1 MPAPTLAA
9 MTEAVA
15 TPAREALVR
24 WPRRLARLT
33 RDGVVELGPHRV
45 VLSVAIGVFVI
56 VFGRLVYLRHERFG
70 SFDFDLGIYDQAVW
84 LLAHGH
90 GFDTVRGLG
99 VFGNHVNL
107 AFYLLVP
114 FYWLGAGPNF
124 LNMVM
129 VVAVGLAAVPVFRL
143 GRHWLTDEWHALV
156 PALAFLLHFTN
167 QWVIQETFHAEVV
180 AMAPFLMAYLAAT
193 EKRWRAYAL
202 WMVFAVSWKED
213 IALAAIMVGLLLAVR
228 GHRDGEATT
237 RRNGALTVVVA
248 LGWFLVCTRLI
259 IPAFSPGGVF
269 YEDFFG
275 PLGDSPWALADTAL
289 TNPTAIARQLETAN
303 ALGYLRDLV
312 APYGFTPL
320 LAPGVLL
327 IGAPQAL
334 INLLSGNGFTWNL
347 RFHYAAMPVVGA
359 TLAMVEGI
367 GRRTNLAVRR
377 FLLGLVAACAL
388 ATTAAWGISPLSTH
402 YRQGF
407 WPLTPIERQDEL
419 ERAVNTPPDDA
430 SVAATYLLVPH
441 LTHRR
446 NIYSFPNPWQ
456 EQNWG
461 VNNERQHDPAD
472 VDWLVIDRT
481 SLSPQLEDLL
491 QHILA
496 TEDWEAVVA
505 EDDLLVA
512 HRVGAETR

>member
-1 MPAPTLAA
+1 VLGIAI
-9 MTEAVA
+9 AVF
-15 TPAREALVR
+15 L
-24 WPRRLARLT
+24 
-33 RDGVVELGPHRV
+33 
-45 VLSVAIGVFVI
+45 I

-84 LLAHGH
+84 LLAHGE

-124 LNMVM
+124 LNLVM

-143 GRHWLTDEWHALV
+143 GRHWLHDDWHALV

-167 QWVIQETFHAEVV
+167 QWMVQETFHAEVV
-180 AMAPFLMAYLAAT
+180 AMAPFLMGYLAAT

-213 IALAAIMVGLLLAVR
+213 VALAAVMVGLLFLFR
-228 GHRDGEATT
+228 G
-237 RRNGALTVVVA
+237 RREDDPALRRAGGFTVAAA
-248 LGWFLVCTRLI
+248 LGWFLLCTRVI

-275 PLGDSPWALADTAL
+275 PLGNSPWALADTAA
-289 TNPTAIARQLETAN
+289 TNPTAITRQLEASN
-303 ALGYLRDLV
+303 ALGYLRDLT

-327 IGAPQAL
+327 IGAPQIL
-334 INLLSGNGFTWNL
+334 VNLLSANSFTWSL
-347 RFHYAAMPVVGA
+347 RFHYAAMPVVAA

-367 GRRTNLAVRR
+367 GRRKDLAVRR

-388 ATTAAWGISPLSTH
+388 ATTAAWGISPISTY
-402 YRQGF
+402 YREGF
-407 WPLTPIERQDEL
+407 WPLTANERAGEL
-419 ERAVNTPPDDA
+419 ERAVNTPPADA

-446 NIYSFPNPWQ
+446 HIYSFPNPWQ
-456 EQNWG
+456 AQNWG
-461 VNNERQHDPAD
+461 VADENQHDPAD
-472 VDWLVIDRT
+472 VDWLVIDRL
-481 SLSPQLEDLL
+481 SLSPQLEELL
-491 QHILA
+491 AEILA
-496 TEDWEAVVA
+496 TEDWEAVEA

-512 HRVGAETR
+512 HRVGADTR

>member
-1 MPAPTLAA
+1 MA
-9 MTEAVA
+9 EAVA
-15 TPAREALVR
+15 PRVRPPLRAWPRRGVALVR
-24 WPRRLARLT
+24 H
-33 RDGVVELGPHRV
+33 GVERLGPPQV
-45 VLSVAIGVFVI
+45 VLALAIGVFAI
-56 VFGRLVYLRHERFG
+56 VFGRLVVLRHERFG
-70 SFDFDLGIYDQAVW
+70 TFDFDLGIYDQAVW

-124 LNMVM
+124 LNLVM
-129 VVAVGLAAVPVFRL
+129 VAAVGAAAVPVFRL
-143 GRHWLTDEWHALV
+143 GRIWLQDDWHALV
-156 PALAFLLHFTN
+156 PALAFLLHFTS
-167 QWVIQETFHAEVV
+167 QWMVQETFHAEVV
-180 AMAPFLMAYLAAT
+180 ALFPFFMAYLAAT
-193 EKRWRAYAL
+193 ESRWRAYAL
-202 WMVFAVSWKED
+202 WMVFAVAWKED
-213 IALAAIMVGLLLAVR
+213 IALATTVVGLLLVVR
-228 GHRDGEATT
+228 GHRSGDRSA
-237 RRNGALTVVVA
+237 RRAGVWTVVA
-248 LGWFLVCTRLI
+248 SLGWFLLCTRLI

-289 TNPTAIARQLETAN
+289 TNPTAVTRQLDHAN
-303 ALGYLRDLV
+303 ALGYVRDLLT
-312 APYGFTPL
+312 PYGFTPL
-320 LAPGVLL
+320 LAPAVLL
-327 IGAPQAL
+327 IGLPQAL
-334 INLLSGNGFTWNL
+334 VNLLSGNGFTWSL
-347 RFHYAAMPVVGA
+347 RFHYASMPLAGA

-367 GRRTNLAVRR
+367 GRRASIALRR

-388 ATTAAWGISPLSTH
+388 ATTAMWGISPIST
-402 YRQGF
+402 YYDQGF

-456 EQNWG
+456 PQNWG

-472 VDWLVIDRT
+472 VDWLVIDRL
-481 SLSPQLEDLL
+481 SLSPELAEKL
-491 QHILA
+491 QEILD
-496 TEDWEAVVA
+496 TEDWVIVEAQ
-505 EDDLLVA
+505 DDLLVA
-512 HRVGAETR
+512 HRRGAPTR

>member
-1 MPAPTLAA
+1 MA
-9 MTEAVA
+9 EAVA
-15 TPAREALVR
+15 PRVR
-24 WPRRLARLT
+24 RPLRSWPRHVATLAR
-33 RDGVVELGPHRV
+33 DGLVEIGPPRV
-45 VLSVAIGVFVI
+45 VLFLAMAVFAI
-56 VFGRLVYLRHERFG
+56 VFGRLVVLRHERFG
-70 SFDFDLGIYDQAVW
+70 TFDFDLGIYDQAVW

-124 LNMVM
+124 LNLVM
-129 VVAVGLAAVPVFRL
+129 VGAVALAAVPVFRL
-143 GRHWLTDEWHALV
+143 GRHWLADEWHALV

-167 QWVIQETFHAEVV
+167 QWMVQETFHAEVV
-180 AMAPFLMAYLAAT
+180 ALFPFFMGFLAAT
-193 EKRWRAYAL
+193 EKRWRAYAA
-202 WMVFAVSWKED
+202 WMVFAVAWKED
-213 IALAAIMVGLLLAVR
+213 IALAAVMVGLLFAWR
-228 GHRDGEATT
+228 GQRGDDRTM
-237 RRNGALTVVVA
+237 RRAGIATVVA
-248 LGWFLVCTRLI
+248 GLGWFALCTRLI

-275 PLGDSPWALADTAL
+275 TLGNSPWALADTAV
-289 TNPTAIARQLETAN
+289 TNPTAVTRQLEDAN
-303 ALGYLRDLV
+303 ALGYVRDLL

-334 INLLSGNGFTWNL
+334 VNLLSANSFTWSL
-347 RFHYAAMPVVGA
+347 RFHYAAMPVAGA

-367 GRRTNLAVRR
+367 GRRRSLAVRR

-388 ATTAAWGISPLSTH
+388 ATTAAWGISPMSTY
-402 YRQGF
+402 YREGF
-407 WPLTPIERQDEL
+407 WPLTPNERADEL
-419 ERAVNTPPDDA
+419 QRAVNTPPDDA

-461 VNNERQHDPAD
+461 VASENQHDPD
-472 VDWLVIDRT
+472 TVDWLVVDRL
-481 SLSPQLEDLL
+481 SLSPELDDLL
-491 QHILA
+491 QEILD
-496 TEDWEAVVA
+496 TEDWVVVEAQG
-505 EDDLLVA
+505 DLLVA
-512 HRVGAETR
+512 HRAGAATR

>member
-1 MPAPTLAA
+1 MA
-9 MTEAVA
+9 EAVA
-15 TPAREALVR
+15 PRVR
-24 WPRRLARLT
+24 RPLRSWPRHLATLAR
-33 RDGVVELGPHRV
+33 DGLVEIGPPRV
-45 VLSVAIGVFVI
+45 LLFLAMAVFAI
-56 VFGRLVYLRHERFG
+56 VFGRLVVLRHERFG
-70 SFDFDLGIYDQAVW
+70 TFDFDLGIYDQAVW

-124 LNMVM
+124 LNLVM
-129 VVAVGLAAVPVFRL
+129 VGSVALAAVPVFRL
-143 GRHWLTDEWHALV
+143 GRHWLADEWHALV

-167 QWVIQETFHAEVV
+167 QWMVQETFHAEVV
-180 AMAPFLMAYLAAT
+180 ALFPFFMGFLAAT
-193 EKRWRAYAL
+193 ERRWRAYAA
-202 WMVFAVSWKED
+202 WMVFAVAWKED
-213 IALAAIMVGLLLAVR
+213 IALAAVMVGLLFAFR
-228 GHRDGEATT
+228 GQRGDDRTM
-237 RRNGALTVVVA
+237 RRAGIATVVA
-248 LGWFLVCTRLI
+248 GLGWFALCTRLI

-275 PLGDSPWALADTAL
+275 TLGDSPWALADTAV
-289 TNPTAIARQLETAN
+289 TNPTAVTRQLEDAN
-303 ALGYLRDLV
+303 ALGYVRDLL

-334 INLLSGNGFTWNL
+334 VNLLSANSFTWSL
-347 RFHYAAMPVVGA
+347 RFHYAAMPVAGA

-367 GRRTNLAVRR
+367 GRRRSLAVRR

-388 ATTAAWGISPLSTH
+388 ATTAAWGISPISTY
-402 YRQGF
+402 YREGF
-407 WPLTPIERQDEL
+407 WPLTPIERADEL
-419 ERAVNTPPDDA
+419 RRAVNTPPDDA

-461 VNNERQHDPAD
+461 VASENQHDPD
-472 VDWLVIDRT
+472 TVDWLVIDRL
-481 SLSPQLEDLL
+481 SLSPELDTLL
-491 QHILA
+491 QEILD
-496 TEDWEAVVA
+496 TEDWVIVEAQG
-505 EDDLLVA
+505 DLLVA
-512 HRVGAETR
+512 HRAGAETR

>member
-1 MPAPTLAA
+1 MA
-9 MTEAVA
+9 EAVA
-15 TPAREALVR
+15 PPVDRPLTR
-24 WPRRLARLT
+24 WPRRVVGLAR
-33 RDGVVELGPHRV
+33 DGFTQLGPPRV
-45 VLSVAIGVFVI
+45 ILFTAIAVFVI

-84 LLAHGH
+84 LLAHGE

-124 LNMVM
+124 LNLVM

-143 GRHWLTDEWHALV
+143 ARHWLTDEWHALI
-156 PALAFLLHFTN
+156 PAGAFLLHFTN
-167 QWVIQETFHAEVV
+167 QWMVQETFHAEVV

-193 EKRWRAYAL
+193 ERRWRAFAL

-213 IALAAIMVGLLLAVR
+213 IALASLMVGILFAYR
-228 GHRDGEATT
+228 GQRDDDRSL
-237 RRNGALTVVVA
+237 RRAGVWTVVA
-248 LGWFLVCTRLI
+248 SLGWFFLCTRLV

-275 PLGDSPWALADTAL
+275 TLGDSPWALADTAV
-289 TNPTAIARQLETAN
+289 TNPTAITRQLETAN
-303 ALGYLRDLV
+303 ALGYVRDLV

-334 INLLSGNGFTWNL
+334 VNLLSANAFTWSL
-347 RFHYAAMPVVGA
+347 RFHYAAMPVVAA

-367 GRRTNLAVRR
+367 GRRSSLALRR

-388 ATTAAWGISPLSTH
+388 ATTAAWGISPLSTY
-402 YRQGF
+402 YREGF
-407 WPLTPIERQDEL
+407 WPLTENERADEL
-419 ERAVNTPPDDA
+419 ERAVNTPPPDA

-446 NIYSFPNPWQ
+446 HIYSFPNPWQ

-461 VNNERQHDPAD
+461 VNNENQHDPD
-472 VDWLVIDRT
+472 TVDWLVIDRT
-481 SLSPQLEDLL
+481 SLNPQLEELL
-491 QHILA
+491 AEILA

-512 HRVGAETR
+512 HRDGAETR

>member
-1 MPAPTLAA
+1 MA
-9 MTEAVA
+9 EAVA
-15 TPAREALVR
+15 PRVR
-24 WPRRLARLT
+24 RPLRSWPRHVATLAR
-33 RDGVVELGPHRV
+33 DGMVELGPPRV
-45 VLSVAIGVFVI
+45 LLFLAMAVFAI
-56 VFGRLVYLRHERFG
+56 VFGRLVVLRHQRFG
-70 SFDFDLGIYDQAVW
+70 TFDFDLGIYDQAVW

-107 AFYLLVP
+107 AFYVLVP

-124 LNMVM
+124 LNLVM
-129 VVAVGLAAVPVFRL
+129 VGSVALAAVPVFRL
-143 GRHWLTDEWHALV
+143 GRHWLTEDWHALV

-167 QWVIQETFHAEVV
+167 QWMVQETFHAEVV
-180 AMAPFLMAYLAAT
+180 ALFPFFMAFLAAT
-193 EKRWRAYAL
+193 EKRWRTYAA
-202 WMVFAVSWKED
+202 WMVFAVAWKED
-213 IALAAIMVGLLLAVR
+213 IALAAVMVGLLFAVR
-228 GHRDGEATT
+228 GHRGDDATM
-237 RRNGALTVVVA
+237 RRAGIATVVA
-248 LGWFLVCTRLI
+248 GLGWFALCTRLI

-275 PLGDSPWALADTAL
+275 PLGNSPWALADTAV
-289 TNPTAIARQLETAN
+289 TNPTAITRQLETAN
-303 ALGYLRDLV
+303 AVGYLRDLL

-334 INLLSGNGFTWNL
+334 VNLLSGNSFTWSL
-347 RFHYAAMPVVGA
+347 RFHYAAMPVAGA

-367 GRRTNLAVRR
+367 GRRRSLAVRR

-388 ATTAAWGISPLSTH
+388 ATTAAWGISPISTYYH
-402 YRQGF
+402 EGF
-407 WPLTPIERQDEL
+407 WPLTPIERADEL
-419 ERAVNTPPDDA
+419 QRAVNTPPDDA

-461 VNNERQHDPAD
+461 VNNENQHDPD
-472 VDWLVIDRT
+472 TVDWLVIDRL
-481 SLSPQLEDLL
+481 SLNPELDALL
-491 QHILA
+491 QEILD
-496 TEDWEAVVA
+496 TEDWVIVEAQ
-505 EDDLLVA
+505 DDLLVA
-512 HRVGAETR
+512 HRAGAPTR